1 MAILSASNIAL
12 SALQVADQ
20 VAAMSTNN
28 IANVNTP
35 GFHRLVENNVEL
47 GFNSGVKTN
56 ISQKKD
62 QYLESSLNAAQNSFS
77 ESLALKE
84 GLKQLDDTLS
94 NTDVTTSYDN
104 FLSSNQQLL
113 LNPND
118 PIRQKDFDIKG
129 KAFTDSLKNL
139 TQAFN
144 QIQKQIQQKLDLN
157 SIELQS
163 VKSELSRLAAK
174 PMDDAT
180 SNQISALET
189 RLQSLTGSV
198 SGYNKLLSS
207 IIPPI
212 VGQYF
217 NARNTITQG
226 INDKYGK
233 QLIDASGNWNYTPG
247 GNNVD
252 LANFDNGSFI
262 SKMGTLLTSVGSQ
275 NSNNDLT
282 NTSQGNILDSL
293 KIQAQESYGVNLVDE
308 TVKIQEYQKMYQAA
322 AMVIKAENEM
332 IGSLLNAIA

>member
-28 IANVNTP
+28 IANANTP
-35 GFHRLVENNVEL
+35 GFHRLIENNTEL

-94 NTDVTTSYDN
+94 NTDVTTAYDN

-118 PIRQKDFDIKG
+118 PVRQKDFDIKG
-129 KAFTDSLKNL
+129 NAFTDSLKNL
-139 TQAFN
+139 AQAFN

-163 VKSELSRLAAK
+163 VKAELSRLAAK

-189 RLQSLTGSV
+189 RLQSLTGSI

-217 NARNTITQG
+217 DARDTITQD
-226 INDKYGK
+226 INNKYGK

-252 LANFDNGSFI
+252 LASFDNGSFI
-262 SKMGTLLTSVGSQ
+262 EKMGTLLTSVGAQ

-282 NTSQGNILDSL
+282 NNSQGNILDSL
-293 KIQAQESYGVNLVDE
+293 KIQAQQSYGVNFVDE
-308 TVKIQEYQKMYQAA
+308 TIKIQEYQK
-322 AMVIKAENEM
+322 V
-332 IGSLLNAIA
+332 

>member
-28 IANVNTP
+28 IANANTP
-35 GFHRLVENNVEL
+35 GFHRLIENNTEL

-94 NTDVTTSYDN
+94 NTDVTTAYDN

-118 PIRQKDFDIKG
+118 PVRQKDFDIKG
-129 KAFTDSLKNL
+129 NAFTDSLKNL
-139 TQAFN
+139 AQAFN

-163 VKSELSRLAAK
+163 VKAELSRLAAK

-217 NARNTITQG
+217 DARDTITQD
-226 INDKYGK
+226 INNKYGK

-252 LANFDNGSFI
+252 LASFDNGSFI
-262 SKMGTLLTSVGSQ
+262 EKMGTLLTSVGAQ

-282 NTSQGNILDSL
+282 NNSQENILDSL
-293 KIQAQESYGVNLVDE
+293 KIQAQQSYGVNFVDE
-308 TVKIQEYQKMYQAA
+308 TIKIQEYQKVYQAA
-322 AMVIKAENEM
+322 TMVIKAENEM